1 MRLGRWLKR
10 GIKLIRKS
18 PFRPFHRNARENR
31 CFIAS
36 FAIFIGPCAMPLFVT
51 KNSQTF
57 GPHEPEEIAVFLG
70 TGEFHPEDFCWQEG
84 WTEWRPISS
93 VLPDRPVRSA
103 PTAVAGAPA
112 KVTPPAPQTSGQ
124 IPSDIEVHGTLKLP
138 GERTVTCFVDGE
150 IHCPSTVT
158 IAKDTKVKAHIRAE
172 SVVIFGEVDGEVHA
186 SGRAVIKSSGTL
198 RGDIHAARVLI
209 EEGAA
214 FSGKSHVNSRAAA
227 EAVKTKE
234 AKTAPAKKSP
244 APKTTPKAA

>member
-1 MRLGRWLKR
+1 MARRDQNNPQISL
-10 GIKLIRKS
+10 
-18 PFRPFHRNARENR
+18 PPAPQECPRENR
-31 CFIAS
+31 CFLAP
-36 FAIFIGPCAMPLFVT
+36 FGIFIDSSRMPLFVT
-51 KNSQTF
+51 KNGQTF

-84 WTEWRPISS
+84 WAEWRTISS
-93 VLPDRPVRSA
+93 VLPDRPLRSA
-103 PTAVAGAPA
+103 PAAVAGAPA
-112 KVTPPAPQTSGQ
+112 MVTPPAPQTSGQ

-158 IAKDTKVKAHIRAE
+158 IAKDTKVKARIRAE

-186 SGRAVIKSSGTL
+186 TGRTVIKSSGTL

-227 EAVKTKE
+227 DAEKPKE
-234 AKTAPAKKSP
+234 AKPSPAKKSP
-244 APKTTPKAA
+244 APKTTPKVA

>member
-1 MRLGRWLKR
+1 M
-10 GIKLIRKS
+10 
-18 PFRPFHRNARENR
+18 
-31 CFIAS
+31 
-36 FAIFIGPCAMPLFVT
+36 
-51 KNSQTF
+51 
-57 GPHEPEEIAVFLG
+57 
-70 TGEFHPEDFCWQEG
+70 
-84 WTEWRPISS
+84 
-93 VLPDRPVRSA
+93 
-103 PTAVAGAPA
+103 
-112 KVTPPAPQTSGQ
+112 
-124 IPSDIEVHGTLKLP
+124 HGTLKLP

-234 AKTAPAKKSP
+234 AKTAPVKKSA